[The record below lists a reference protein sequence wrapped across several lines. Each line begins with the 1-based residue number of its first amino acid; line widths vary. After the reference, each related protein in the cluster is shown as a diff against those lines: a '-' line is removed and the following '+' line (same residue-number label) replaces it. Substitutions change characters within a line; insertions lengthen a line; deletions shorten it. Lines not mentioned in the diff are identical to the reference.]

1 MKQKL
6 NCDQNIKRNENVQ
19 KKSLACR
26 YLFLIRRFRYFL

>member
-6 NCDQNIKRNENVQ
+6 YCDQNIKRKENAQ
-19 KKSLACR
+19 KKSLARR